1 MSTPYN
7 IGDRVI
13 WNVPNA
19 DETFPE
25 CMNFSY
31 STRVIDR
38 FGGKELECTVVCVNT
53 NWDFGEY
60 ENGKSVHPIGIE
72 SVELESSRSGHSLE
86 GRLISESKG
95 YSGQWV
101 LPEHLRPVEESHLDT
116 AFIKDNLNAILFGG
130 AA

>member
-13 WNVPNA
+13 WSVPNA
-19 DETFPE
+19 DANADE
-25 CMNFSY
+25 NFY
-31 STRVIDR
+31 STKVIDR

-53 NWDFGEY
+53 NCWDFGEY
-60 ENGKSVHPIGIE
+60 ENGKPIHPIGIE
-72 SVELESSRSGHSLE
+72 SVELESSRSGHSLK
-86 GRLISESKG
+86 GRLISESRG

>member
-13 WNVPNA
+13 WSVPST
-19 DETFPE
+19 DETIPE
-25 CMNFSY
+25 CMDFSY
-31 STRVIDR
+31 STKVIDR
-38 FGGKELECTVVCVNT
+38 FGGKELECTVACVYT
-53 NWDFGEY
+53 NNDFGEY
-60 ENGKSVHPIGIE
+60 ENGEPVRPIGIE

-86 GRLISESKG
+86 GRLLPESKC

-101 LPEHLRPVEESHLDT
+101 LPEHLRPADEGNLDT
-116 AFIKDNLNAILFGG
+116 AFIEENLNAILFGG